1 MMLDIVIVN
10 WNTGV
15 QLDACLE
22 SIALANRADLHLNRV
37 VIVDNASSDRS
48 LENLGKST
56 LSLHLTCNSE
66 NQGFARACNQGAAGS
81 TADFLLF
88 LNPDT
93 VLTLDSLCRPLAF
106 MAQPENANVGIIGIQ
121 LLDGHGRVS
130 SSCSRFPTTG
140 CVLAEIFGIDRLYPS
155 AAQRMDDWNHADSRA
170 VDQVMGAFFLIRRDL
185 FESLGGFDERFF
197 VYFEEVDLSF
207 RARSFGYS
215 SYYLSDCRAIHK
227 GGGSSEQVKAKRLF
241 YSLRSRI
248 LYSYKHFGF
257 FPATLVLLATLL
269 IEPFTRLFL
278 AAARG
283 SIQGIAATVEAYWF
297 LMKAACSGF
306 SREVAE

>member
-1 MMLDIVIVN
+1 MTLDIVIVN

-15 QLDACLE
+15 QLNACLD
-22 SIALANRADLHLNRV
+22 SIALASRADRVLNSV

-48 LENLGKST
+48 LDSVRNFELP
-56 LSLHLTCNSE
+56 LHLRRNIE
-66 NQGFARACNQGAAGS
+66 NQGFARACNQGAAGG
-81 TADFLLF
+81 TADLLLF

-93 VLTLDSLCRPLAF
+93 VLTVDSLCRPLAF

-121 LLDGHGRVS
+121 LLDGQGRVS
-130 SSCSRFPTTG
+130 PSCSRFPTTG
-140 CVLAEIFGIDRLYPS
+140 RVLSGIFGIDRIYPS

-170 VDQVMGAFFLIRRDL
+170 VDQVMGAFFLIRREL

-207 RARSFGYS
+207 RARGFGYS
-215 SYYLSDCRAIHK
+215 SYYLSDCRAFHK

-241 YSLRSRI
+241 YSLKSRI
-248 LYSYKHFGF
+248 LYSFKHFGIF
-257 FPATLVLLATLL
+257 QATLVLLATLL

-283 SIQGIAATVEAYWF
+283 STQGIAATVEAYWF
-297 LMKAACSGF
+297 LMKAVCCGF
-306 SREVAE
+306 SREGVE